1 MESRI
6 DNITTKP
13 SFIRDRWPFLVLIAA
28 IIFFP
33 LLSRSYYVTRL
44 GVILAINGI
53 VIVSMTLLIRY
64 IGVFSVGQSAFFLT
78 GAYISGCL
86 TVQAHMNPWLAMGIA
101 AVASVIIAYLFCAP
115 FLKLRAIYLFIA
127 TLGLA
132 QVLFIVARN
141 LDDITGGVAGLPDI
155 PYLSIGGFTMNKD
168 WQMFYLVGLFLILFA
183 FITDNVGRTRLG
195 RAYQAIHSNEIAAQ
209 AAGINVERN
218 MRDIFCFAALLAS
231 LAGSLL
237 AHFITFISPELFTPE
252 SSLNF
257 LIIVIIGG
265 ANIWAGLLTMIVL
278 MGFTEASRG
287 LQDLSMGLFALL
299 LIVAFFVFPDGLAAV
314 IFKKSTAAKKM
325 AAKHFARGGESVTDD
340 PPASKKPRNKE
351 GKILEAINISMR
363 YGGTQAL
370 NQVSFS
376 VDYGQIVGIIGP
388 NGAGKTT
395 LLNAM
400 NGYLMPIEGKVLY
413 QGRDVTYKRPHE
425 MAKLGIGRTFQL
437 VNMFKGMTILENVM
451 IGCHLKGKAGIF
463 ESGLCFKRSRNE
475 EKTIF
480 DAAVKSLKT
489 LELMDRAYE
498 IVDNL
503 SFGEQRAV
511 ELARALA
518 MKPDLLFLDEPAAGL
533 NTSEAGRLAATL
545 RRIRD
550 TGITIMLVE
559 HNMPLVMSV
568 SDMVCVLDFG
578 KLIACGTPNYVC
590 SQEEVIK
597 AYLGPQEAK
606 SAS

>member
-1 MESRI
+1 MEIRMNRI
-6 DNITTKP
+6 ATKP
-13 SFIRDRWPFLVLIAA
+13 SFVKDRWPLLVLIAA

-33 LLSRSYYVTRL
+33 QLSRSYYVTRL

-53 VIVSMTLLIRY
+53 IIVGMTLLIRY
-64 IGVFSVGQSAFFLT
+64 TGVFSIGQSAFCLV
-78 GAYISGCL
+78 GAYLSGCL

-101 AVASVIIAYLFCAP
+101 AVVSVIVAYLFCAP
-115 FLKLRAIYLFIA
+115 FLKLRTIYLFIA

-132 QVLFIVARN
+132 QVMFRLAKC

-155 PYLSIGGFTMNKD
+155 PYLSIGGFTLNKD
-168 WQMFYLVGLFLILFA
+168 WQIFYLSGFFLILFA
-183 FITDNVGRTRLG
+183 FIADNVGRTRLG
-195 RAYQAIHSNEIAAQ
+195 RAYQAINSNEIAAQ
-209 AAGINVERN
+209 AAGIDVERN
-218 MRDIFCFAALLAS
+218 MRNIFCFAALLAS

-237 AHFITFISPELFTPE
+237 AHFITFISPELFAPE
-252 SSLNF
+252 ASLTF

-278 MGFTEASRG
+278 MGFAEASRG
-287 LQDLSMGLFALL
+287 MQDLSMGLFALV
-299 LIVAFFVFPDGLAAV
+299 LIVAFFVFPDGLSAV
-314 IFKKSTAAKKM
+314 IFKKGPAMRKM
-325 AAKHFARGGESVTDD
+325 AANHFARSGENVVDD
-340 PPASKKPRNKE
+340 PPTLERTGHKE
-351 GKILEAINISMR
+351 GRILEASNISMR

-370 NQVSFS
+370 TQVSFS

-400 NGYLMPIEGKVLY
+400 NGYLMPVEGKVVF
-413 QGRDVTYKRPHE
+413 QGRDVTFKRPHE
-425 MAKLGIGRTFQL
+425 IARLGIGRTFQL
-437 VNMFKGMTILENVM
+437 VNLFKGMTILENVM
-451 IGCHLKGKAGIF
+451 VGCHLKGKAGIF

-475 EKTIF
+475 EQTIF

-489 LELMDRAYE
+489 LDLMDRAYE

-503 SFGEQRAV
+503 SFGEQRTV

-533 NTSEAGRLAATL
+533 NTAEAGRLAITL

-550 TGITIMLVE
+550 MGITIVLVE

-578 KLIACGTPNYVC
+578 KLIAYGTPAYVC
-590 SQEEVIK
+590 SREEVIK
-597 AYLGPQEAK
+597 AYLGPQGAK
-606 SAS
+606 GVS